1 MVAGGSCAWEG
12 PGKCADGEWV
22 GGEREERK
30 DGQRDRDWGGLDT
43 GMEVRGGQ
51 AKRWTTRRQIRAW
64 IDQRTEN
71 RDKWTRKKRL
81 RRPVKGQRL
90 G

>member
-22 GGEREERK
+22 GGERVEKGWKERERK
-30 DGQRDRDWGGLDT
+30 GRMGNG
-43 GMEVRGGQ
+43 
-51 AKRWTTRRQIRAW
+51 
-64 IDQRTEN
+64 TEI
-71 RDKWTRKKRL
+71 
-81 RRPVKGQRL
+81 GE